1 MKVEPNSDMRQGAMA
16 MFEAY
21 TAWKDAG
28 FTEDQALQLVAIA
41 MTQDMKGNE

>member
-1 MKVEPNSDMRQGAMA
+1 MKIEPNSGMRQGAMA

-21 TAWKDAG
+21 VAWTDAG

-41 MTQDMKGNE
+41 MVQEIRGSK